1 MDPTLRKSLLP
12 IGALAICAACWLG
25 YSVSSADNPSDAA
38 AKESYQ
44 RYFNSH
50 YKIFSL
56 VIPDNLE
63 FAGESVPMERVDIR
77 ERFDRELLVNTYWQS
92 QSLIFHK
99 KANRWFPVIEP
110 ILAEE
115 GVPDDFKYLALIES
129 GLSNV
134 VSPAGATGYWQIRK
148 ETARELGL
156 EVNNEV
162 DERYHVEKSTRAAC
176 AYLKD
181 AKAKFGSWT
190 LAAASYNLGKY
201 GLEKQM
207 KRQMADDYYD
217 LLLVE
222 ETSRY
227 LFRILAAKEIISK
240 PAQYGFHFRPSD
252 LYEPF
257 VVKEDTLRTSV
268 ADFSVYAK
276 DRGINYKILKILNP
290 WLRDS
295 YLTNPK
301 GHAYLI
307 KLPADDAFGKNTL
320 AKVEEASE
328 TEEGDSLDIPLQH

>member
-1 MDPTLRKSLLP
+1 MNSTLKKSLIP
-12 IGALAICAACWLG
+12 IVALAVCAGCWLG
-25 YSVSSADNPSDAA
+25 YTVGHSDNPSDAA

-56 VIPDNLE
+56 VLPEELN
-63 FAGESVPMERVDIR
+63 FAGEPVPLDRVDIL
-77 ERFDRELLVNTYWQS
+77 ERFDRELLINTYWQS

-110 ILAEE
+110 ILAAE

-176 AYLKD
+176 AYLKE

-207 KRQMADDYYD
+207 NRQMADDYYD

-227 LFRILAAKEIISK
+227 VFRILAAKEIISK

-252 LYEPF
+252 LYQPF
-257 VVKEDTLRTSV
+257 TVKEDTLRTAV
-268 ADFSVYAK
+268 ADFAAYAK
-276 DRGINYKILKILNP
+276 ERGINYKILKILNP

-295 YLTNPK
+295 YLTNPRGK
-301 GHAYLI
+301 AYLV
-307 KLPADDAFGKNTL
+307 KLPADDAFGKTTPTHQPETL
-320 AKVEEASE
+320 
-328 TEEGDSLDIPLQH
+328 EGEGVDSLDIPLPH